1 MALQEHRARQ
11 SAPALGAPSLS
22 HRAGQ
27 LQSIRERYRKDDLG
41 ACRSLYEKPADNSVA
56 TMEKGIGRPSKGVRD
71 AILARPHLDIGK
83 VIRQRAVEERL
94 SNGEFMVKLAA
105 EQLGM
110 LEFVPEPSM
119 RKVRPVEDVTSKD
132 GRDSILA
139 KPPLEFGQVLKQRA
153 KVADL
158 SYGDYMVML
167 AARALEMTEH
177 APQAAD
183 QLDLVKEAAL
193 TAA

>member
-1 MALQEHRARQ
+1 M
-11 SAPALGAPSLS
+11 
-22 HRAGQ
+22 
-27 LQSIRERYRKDDLG
+27 D
-41 ACRSLYEKPADNSVA
+41 
-56 TMEKGIGRPSKGVRD
+56 KGIGRPSKGERD
-71 AILARPHLDIGK
+71 AILARPHIDLGK
-83 VIRQRAVEERL
+83 TIREKAVEARL

-110 LEFVPEPSM
+110 LEFVPAASV
-119 RKVRPVEDVTSKD
+119 RKIRRVEEVVSKD

-139 KPPLEFGQVLKQRA
+139 KPPLEFGKILKQRA
-153 KVADL
+153 KDADL

-167 AARALEMTEH
+167 AARALKMIEH
-177 APQAAD
+177 APQPPE